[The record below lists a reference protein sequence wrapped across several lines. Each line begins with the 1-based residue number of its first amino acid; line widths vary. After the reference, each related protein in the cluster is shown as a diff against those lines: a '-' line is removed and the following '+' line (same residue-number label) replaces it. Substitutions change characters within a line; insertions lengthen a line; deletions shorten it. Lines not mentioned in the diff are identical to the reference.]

1 MKKISLI
8 TAIVIALPAA
18 MQASTM
24 SLSSTATGPSV
35 FTAAAAGTIAGL
47 VPNGSLI
54 RVGTLI
60 GGTTS
65 AFFVEFGTSTVKN
78 AGGGPSARA
87 SKVTGSVLNTT
98 EADDAQFNGL
108 PVYIWIYNSATVSA
122 TADQAIFRSTFVF
135 PVNDTGGVGDAVTP
149 TATSFTAGIVAI
161 EGFTD
166 GSFNPT
172 GDNATGAVT
181 GGQFVLGTAVP
192 EVSTSMLL
200 FSFIG
205 LVAFRRRR

>member
-1 MKKISLI
+1 MRKTSLLA
-8 TAIVIALPAA
+8 AIVLA
-18 MQASTM
+18 MPLASHASTM

-78 AGGGPSARA
+78 AGAGASAKA
-87 SKVTGSVLNTT
+87 SKVTGSVLNAS
-98 EADDAQFNGL
+98 EADDTQFNGL
-108 PVYIWIYNSATVSA
+108 PVYVWIYNSATVSA
-122 TADQAIFRSTFVF
+122 SADQAIFKSTFVF
-135 PVNDTGGVGDAVTP
+135 PVNDTGGVGDAATP
-149 TATSFTAGIVAI
+149 TATSFTAGIVSI
-161 EGFTD
+161 VGFTD
-166 GSFNPT
+166 GAFNPT
-172 GDNATGAVT
+172 GDNATGSVT

-192 EVSTSMLL
+192 EMSTSLL
-200 FSFIG
+200 LISCLGFVG
-205 LVAFRRRR
+205 FRRRR